1 MRKVEASRIDKI
13 YTDLYKDSAAEAPSL
28 QSPELG
34 QQDKPVFWLFL
45 SFFFFFFLQTFL
57 FNAGPCGFSR
67 NKNDSHAPVLIT

>member
-34 QQDKPVFWLFL
+34 QQDEPVFWLCL
-45 SFFFFFFLQTFL
+45 SFFFTNLSLQCRSLWFQ
-57 FNAGPCGFSR
+57 
-67 NKNDSHAPVLIT
+67 

>member
-45 SFFFFFFLQTFL
+45 SFFFFFFTNLSLQCRTLWFQ
-57 FNAGPCGFSR
+57 
-67 NKNDSHAPVLIT
+67 

>member
-34 QQDKPVFWLFL
+34 QQDKTVFWLFL
-45 SFFFFFFLQTFL
+45 SFFFFFFYK
-57 FNAGPCGFSR
+57 PFSSMQDLVVSVGI
-67 NKNDSHAPVLIT
+67 KMIAMPLY

>member
-45 SFFFFFFLQTFL
+45 SFFFFFFYK
-57 FNAGPCGFSR
+57 PFSSMQDLVVSVGI
-67 NKNDSHAPVLIT
+67 KMIAMPLY

>member
-34 QQDKPVFWLFL
+34 QQDEPVFWLFL
-45 SFFFFFFLQTFL
+45 SFFFYK
-57 FNAGPCGFSR
+57 PFSSMQELVVSVGI
-67 NKNDSHAPVLIT
+67 KMIAMPLY